1 MEPLLKGV
9 RVIDMS
15 RMLSGPY
22 GSMILADLGA
32 EVIKIEEPVG
42 GDGTRKLG
50 QYYIEGES
58 AYFVSINRNKKS
70 ITLNLKTEEG
80 KKIFYELVKQADVVF
95 DNFRPGILEKLQCDF
110 ETLKQYNPK
119 IICASVSGFGQDGP
133 YRDRPAFDLI
143 LQAIGGAMSITGE
156 PEGDPVRMGIP
167 TGDLAGG
174 MFAAHAVCAALY
186 NREKTGQGAR
196 IDVGLLDSQVSML
209 TYVAEYVV
217 FGGEI
222 PKPIGSGH
230 QSVVPY
236 QAFKTKD
243 MYIVIAVFVEKFWQL
258 LCKVMDLEE
267 LEKDPRFE
275 SNDKRRENKSEL
287 IPILQERLMTKPGN
301 EWLKLL
307 AEAGVPSGPINTVD
321 RVMEDEQ
328 VVARNMVPTI
338 SHPKCGDL
346 KVLGNPIKITD
357 VEEFFESSPLLGEHT
372 EEILKGLLGYDE
384 EHIQKLHDEKV
395 I

>member
-1 MEPLLKGV
+1 MKNLLDGV
-9 RVIDMS
+9 RIIDMS

-22 GSMILADLGA
+22 GSMILADMGA

-80 KKIFYELVKQADVVF
+80 RDIFYRLVEQADVVF
-95 DNFRPGILEKLQCDF
+95 DNFRPGILEKLKVDY
-110 ETLKQYNPK
+110 ETLKKINPK

-174 MFAAHAVCAALY
+174 MFAAHGVCAALY
-186 NREKTGQGAR
+186 QREKTGEGCR

-236 QAFKTKD
+236 QAFKTAD
-243 MYIVIAVFVEKFWQL
+243 IYIVIAVFVEKFWQL
-258 LCKVMDLEE
+258 LCKVLE
-267 LEKDPRFE
+267 LEHLTNDPKFE
-275 SNDKRRENKSEL
+275 TNDKRRENKSEL
-287 IPILQERLMTKPGN
+287 IPILQEKLLTKPGE

-321 RVMEDEQ
+321 KVMEDEQ
-328 VVARNMVPTI
+328 VVARNMVPEI
-338 SHPKCGDL
+338 DHPKCGKL
-346 KVLGNPIKITD
+346 KVLGNPIKI
-357 VEEFFESSPLLGEHT
+357 
-372 EEILKGLLGYDE
+372 
-384 EHIQKLHDEKV
+384 
-395 I
+395 